1 MEVGKMK
8 KVLSVILVLM
18 LACVAAACG
27 KDKGSSEQASGSNS
41 EGLTKVKVGVSSGD
55 TRTWDYIASFA
66 HEEGLDIELVK
77 FNDYILPNVS
87 LNEGEI
93 DANAFQ
99 TISWFD
105 EARENQKLKIEAIGS
120 TIIAPMGI
128 YSKKIEN
135 LEDIKDGAKIALPNE
150 GTNFGRALM
159 LLQEAGLI
167 TLTDDFEGIGSL
179 DKIATNPKNLQFEPV
194 AAGNTPRFLDDVEA
208 SIINNNFAVEA
219 GLKLTNALFHE
230 SATAKPFIN
239 IIAVREG
246 DADRPEL
253 QKLVEIYQSQKVEDF
268 IKETYKGSTIPA
280 FVSLEELLSY
290 KDAWTTPAT
299 EN

>member
-1 MEVGKMK
+1 MK
-8 KVLSVILVLM
+8 KALSIILVLM
-18 LACVAAACG
+18 LAFVAAACG
-27 KDKGSSEQASGSNS
+27 KSEDTSGSGS
-41 EGLTKVKVGVSSGD
+41 EGVKKIKVGVNGGD
-55 TRTWDYIASFA
+55 TRVWDYIVTLA
-66 HEEGLDIELVK
+66 EKEGIEIELVK
-77 FNDYILPNVS
+77 FNDYVLPNVS

-105 EARENQKLKIEAIGS
+105 EAKEAQNLKLSAIGA
-120 TIIAPMGI
+120 TVIAPMGI
-128 YSKKIEN
+128 YSKKIEK
-135 LEDIKDGAKIALPNE
+135 LEDLPEGATIAIPNE
-150 GTNFGRALM
+150 GTNFGRGLM

-179 DKIATNPKNLQFEPV
+179 NMIATNPKNLKFEPV
-194 AAGNTPRFLDDVEA
+194 AAGNTPRFMDDVDA

-219 GLKLTNALFHE
+219 GLMLTDALFHE

-246 DADRPEL
+246 DEDRPEL
-253 QKLVEIYQSQKVEDF
+253 QKLVEIYHSKEVEQF
-268 IKETYKGSTIPA
+268 ILDTFKGNQIPA
-280 FVSLEELLSY
+280 FVSVEELLNY

>member
-1 MEVGKMK
+1 MK
-8 KVLSVILVLM
+8 KILSVILVLM
-18 LACVAAACG
+18 LAFVATACG
-27 KDKGSSEQASGSNS
+27 KDKGTSEAASGKSS
-41 EGLTKVKVGVSSGD
+41 EGLTKVKVGVSGGD
-55 TRTWDYIASFA
+55 TRTWDYITTIAKD
-66 HEEGLDIELVK
+66 EGLDIELVK

-87 LNEGEI
+87 LNDGEI

-105 EARENQKLKIEAIGS
+105 EARESQNLKLKAIGS
-120 TIIAPMGI
+120 TVIAPMGI
-128 YSKKIEN
+128 YSKKIKSLDDLPE
-135 LEDIKDGAKIALPNE
+135 GAKIAIPNE

-179 DKIATNPKNLQFEPV
+179 DKIATNPKKLQFEPV
-194 AAGNTPRFLDDVEA
+194 AAGNTPRFMDDVDA

-219 GLKLTNALFHE
+219 GLKLTDALFHE

-246 DADRPEL
+246 DEGRPEL
-253 QKLVEIYQSQKVEDF
+253 QKLVEIYHSKKVEDF
-268 IKETYKGSTIPA
+268 INETFKGSTIPA
-280 FVSLEELLSY
+280 FVPLDELVNY
-290 KDAWTTPAT
+290 KDAWTTPASQ
-299 EN
+299 N

>member
-1 MEVGKMK
+1 MK
-8 KVLSVILVLM
+8 KVLSIILVLIV
-18 LACVAAACG
+18 AFVAAACG
-27 KDKGSSEQASGSNS
+27 KDSGASEEASGSKS
-41 EGLTKVKVGVSSGD
+41 GVTKVKVGVSGGD
-55 TRTWDYIASFA
+55 TRVWDYIVTLAK
-66 HEEGLDIELVK
+66 EEGLEIELVK
-77 FNDYILPNVS
+77 FNDYVLPNVA
-87 LNEGEI
+87 LDEGEI

-105 EARENQKLKIEAIGS
+105 EAREGQNLKLKAIGS
-120 TIIAPMGI
+120 TVIAPMGI
-128 YSKKIEN
+128 YSKKHKT
-135 LEDIKDGAKIALPNE
+135 LEDLPEGATIALPSE

-167 TLTDDFEGIGSL
+167 TLTEDFEGIGSL
-179 DKIATNPKNLQFEPV
+179 NMISANPKNLKFEPV
-194 AAGNTPRFLDDVEA
+194 AAGNTPRFMDDVDA

-219 GLKLTNALFHE
+219 GLMLTDALFHE

-246 DADRPEL
+246 DEDRPEL
-253 QKLVEIYQSQKVEDF
+253 QKLVEIYHTKEVENF
-268 IKETYKGSTIPA
+268 ILETFKGNQIPA

-299 EN
+299 K